1 MCIANKS
8 ESKNMS
14 LLGELKNPNLCGCF
28 DHRNWSVIALTLL
41 AQIKPQQMNKSKQ
54 HANKLTK
61 QYKHTPNLAP
71 GF

>member
-28 DHRNWSVIALTLL
+28 DHCNWSVIALTPNPD
-41 AQIKPQQMNKSKQ
+41 Q
-54 HANKLTK
+54 
-61 QYKHTPNLAP
+61 TPTNEQVQTTCK
-71 GF
+71 